1 MIINH
6 LNDLVYRTDQAV
18 IIPIMT
24 GCRAASRPNIPS
36 LCGYS
41 VPGYN
46 QSSSGERQSQVSLQ
60 WPGPVS
66 CRMCDSKLVTS
77 AWLVAV
83 ETTALMFNVD
93 GYLDCI
99 TQSPISWQTVPVPV
113 ILIIAQYLY
122 RNK

>member
-46 QSSSGERQSQVSLQ
+46 QSSSGESQ
-60 WPGPVS
+60 WTIPGPTSVARPSVVS
-66 CRMCDSKLVTS
+66 YV
-77 AWLVAV
+77 
-83 ETTALMFNVD
+83 
-93 GYLDCI
+93 
-99 TQSPISWQTVPVPV
+99 
-113 ILIIAQYLY
+113 
-122 RNK
+122 